1 MARNTRS
8 GSDGP
13 FSFRVSD
20 SLEVPL
26 RGHLLRLRLGEG
38 TPSMRDL
45 KPGARLKVRSPD
57 GKERAVTIVAHAT
70 TGGKATQARLDRYG
84 ELDLVISSVDAGAYE
99 DRIGIGW
106 TAQGP
111 VD

>member
-1 MARNTRS
+1 MARNDAEGGR
-8 GSDGP
+8 

-26 RGHLLRLRLGEG
+26 RGHLLRLRLREG
-38 TPSMRDL
+38 TPSMKDL
-45 KPGARLKVRSPD
+45 KPGGQLKVRGPD
-57 GKERAVTIVAHAT
+57 GRERTVTIVGHAT
-70 TGGKATQARLDRYG
+70 TGGRATQERLNRYG
-84 ELDLVISSVDAGAYE
+84 ELDLVISSMDAGAYE

-106 TAQGP
+106 TALGP